1 MPRQRIQR
9 ERQILETLDAHDGKW
24 VFIVAD
30 SYSASKA
37 SSIRRAARRLK
48 EKGIIDI
55 EHRVSR
61 REGKAPRRRLAAKR
75 HQEPVLPHDLD
86 VMLPSPCSLYA
97 TLSLQARSGVG
108 TLTAFATAC
117 RRISGSSAW
126 RWAVIS
132 TKSSIAYPFH
142 SKRSETLNERGNPSI
157 IWILP

>member
-61 REGKAPRRRLAAKR
+61 REGKGTQTQTCGQTASGAG
-75 HQEPVLPHDLD
+75 
-86 VMLPSPCSLYA
+86 PSS
-97 TLSLQARSGVG
+97 
-108 TLTAFATAC
+108 
-117 RRISGSSAW
+117 
-126 RWAVIS
+126 
-132 TKSSIAYPFH
+132 
-142 SKRSETLNERGNPSI
+142 
-157 IWILP
+157 